1 VVNATDRSMQRCG
14 SHTMKSLLL
23 WKVYPLVQGIWERER
38 RSYSL
43 PLQVLRYRM
52 RWFKVSEGGR
62 LLKAPRVMSSI
73 RSAVRGLLLAMVMAF
88 VGVGLYSEG
97 NEWGSQVLAL
107 NQFQTSCTVGNAN
120 VINRLR
126 RSAGV
131 VVFFP

>member
-1 VVNATDRSMQRCG
+1 VVNATDRSMQRHG

-23 WKVYPLVQGIWERER
+23 WKGWLVQAFGRGR

-88 VGVGLYSEG
+88 VGVGCIPRGMSGAARYSH
-97 NEWGSQVLAL
+97 L
-107 NQFQTSCTVGNAN
+107 TSF
-120 VINRLR
+120 RLH
-126 RSAGV
+126 A
-131 VVFFP
+131 PWEMLM